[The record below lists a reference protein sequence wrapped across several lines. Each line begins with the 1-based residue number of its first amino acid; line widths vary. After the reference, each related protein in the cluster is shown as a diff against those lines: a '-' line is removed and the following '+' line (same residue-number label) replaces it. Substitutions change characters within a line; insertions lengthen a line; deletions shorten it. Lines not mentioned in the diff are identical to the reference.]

1 MSLQYWERCLVTLQ
15 EEFSTSQFN
24 TWIRPLQA
32 EEESNGDLCLYAP
45 NRFVLDW
52 VTNKYQARIKE
63 LLSEFAGNEPAPNLV
78 LSVRQAGFGKPT
90 SPPSAPVSVPKA
102 PEPSPRM
109 VPASEMPFE
118 SNYSPGFSL
127 MEDDRDGPEI
137 EFEAPLSLGDHYVR
151 PEPEP
156 YEQGQLPLTPPNR
169 KVEVEGGIN
178 HGANLNNSFT
188 FENFVEGKSNQLAHA
203 AAQQVAENP
212 GGAYNPLFIYGG
224 VGLGKTHLMQAVGT
238 ELMRHNPNAKVVYL
252 HSERFVADMVKALQ
266 LNAINDFKR
275 YYRSVDAL
283 LIDDIQFFAGKDRT
297 QEEFFHTFNALLE
310 GGQQMILTCDRYP
323 KEIQGLEDRLKS
335 RFGWGLTVAIE
346 PPELETRVAILMR
359 KAEESGVKLSYD
371 SAFFIAQKIRS
382 NVRELEGALKRV
394 IANSHFT
401 GRSITPDFVRESLKD
416 LLALQDKLVNIY
428 NIQRIVAEYY
438 KIKISDLL
446 SKRRS
451 RSVARP
457 RQVAMSL
464 AKELT
469 NHSLPEIGDA
479 FGGRDHTTALHAIRK
494 IKELQDTDSDIR
506 EDYKQLMRILTT

>member
-1 MSLQYWERCLVTLQ
+1 MSLEHWNLCLQRLQ
-15 EEFSTSQFN
+15 SEFSTSQFN
-24 TWIRPLQA
+24 TWIRPLEA
-32 EEESNGDLCLYAP
+32 EMLTGGELCLSAP

-52 VTNKYQARIKE
+52 VSNKYQTRIKE
-63 LLSEFAGNEPAPNLV
+63 LLSEFAGDDPAPALSLV
-78 LSVRQAGFGKPT
+78 VKSQGFATASPTPPPPPPPVHQNPPVNSLNTTTVSESGYRPGFGLMDEED
-90 SPPSAPVSVPKA
+90 SPHAD
-102 PEPSPRM
+102 
-109 VPASEMPFE
+109 
-118 SNYSPGFSL
+118 L
-127 MEDDRDGPEI
+127 
-137 EFEAPLSLGDHYVR
+137 EFEAPLTLSTAGLKGD
-151 PEPEP
+151 PEP
-156 YEQGQLPLTPPNR
+156 YEQGQLPLTPPKR
-169 KVEVEGGIN
+169 KVQVEGGIN

-188 FENFVEGKSNQLAHA
+188 FDNFVEGKSNQLAHA
-203 AAQQVAENP
+203 AALQVAENP

-359 KAEESGVKLSYD
+359 KADESGIKLSYD

-401 GRSITPDFVRESLKD
+401 GRAITPDFVRESLKD
-416 LLALQDKLVNIY
+416 LLALQDKLVNID